1 MTSAKRGP
9 IGLAGRAVRARVAH
23 GRRDA
28 TPSDVILA
36 RVALDRRQ
44 FADAERHLRRALDAA
59 PDCAEVR
66 TLLGIVHESL
76 GEHHAAYQCYRLALK
91 LDRLDTV
98 AGDGL
103 RRYCQRFGYDAA
115 INPAA
120 TGPVRSER
128 NPSVTALKTTV
139 RRGRNGRPGAYR
151 QGRRSPPAGAR
162 RERACRRA
170 RIRAATPRH
179 PAATETLPVAA

>member
-1 MTSAKRGP
+1 MRDVRLNR
-9 IGLAGRAVRARVAH
+9 IAGRVSDHRTETVLDWNPPRRV
-23 GRRDA
+23 
-28 TPSDVILA
+28 PSDVILA

-103 RRYCQRFGYDAA
+103 RRYCERFGYDPANAA

-120 TGPVRSER
+120 TGQV
-128 NPSVTALKTTV
+128 
-139 RRGRNGRPGAYR
+139 
-151 QGRRSPPAGAR
+151 
-162 RERACRRA
+162 
-170 RIRAATPRH
+170 
-179 PAATETLPVAA
+179 

>member
-1 MTSAKRGP
+1 MRDVRINRIASRGRSRGTETVLDWIP
-9 IGLAGRAVRARVAH
+9 PRRV
-23 GRRDA
+23 
-28 TPSDVILA
+28 PPDVILA
-36 RVALDRRQ
+36 RAALDRRL

-59 PDCAEVR
+59 PDFAEVR

-103 RRYCQRFGYDAA
+103 RRYCQRFGYDPENAA

-120 TGPVRSER
+120 TE
-128 NPSVTALKTTV
+128 
-139 RRGRNGRPGAYR
+139 
-151 QGRRSPPAGAR
+151 PA
-162 RERACRRA
+162 
-170 RIRAATPRH
+170 
-179 PAATETLPVAA
+179 